1 MTIEQQP
8 SAVTL
13 GQTLKVTIN
22 DLAFGGEGVARVND
36 FVLFIPY
43 VIPGETVEVEVIEV
57 KKAFG
62 RAKLISVIT
71 PSVDRATPEC

>member
-1 MTIEQQP
+1 MTIEQQT
-8 SAVTL
+8 SVVTV
-13 GQTLKVTIN
+13 GQTLTVKIN

-43 VIPGETVEVEVIEV
+43 VIPGETAEVEVTEV

-62 RAKLISVIT
+62 RAKLLRVIT
-71 PSVDRATPEC
+71 PSADRAP